1 MKYYLIVGEASGDL
15 HASRLMRSLKNIDEF
30 ADFRFFGGDLMTAE
44 GGTRVKHYREL
55 AYMGF
60 VPVLLHLNTIF
71 SNMKKCKEDI
81 VKWKPDVVIL
91 VDYPGFNLSIAK
103 FLKKKTSIP
112 AYYYISPKI
121 WAWKEWRIRSIK
133 RDIAELFS
141 ILPFEVSFFENKHHY
156 PIHYVGNPTAQEVSE
171 FKAEYH
177 QTFSEFCLENNLDTH
192 KPIIALL
199 AGSRLQEIK
208 DNLPAMIEVA
218 ERYEDYQMVLAGAP
232 SIEDSYYDKFIK
244 GTPVKIVRNKTYPLL
259 SNTTAA
265 LVTSGTATL
274 ETALFDVPQVVC
286 YETPVPKLIRF
297 AFNHII
303 KVKYISLVNLIA
315 NREVVPEMMA
325 DRFTVDG
332 IANELYNILPGQ
344 ADREKMLAGY
354 QEVRQAL
361 GNLVAPDNAA
371 RIMYDLLVK
380 RREELLRLAKERA
393 EAEARAAAEAAEK
406 ARQKALAEKE
416 AAKKRAEAEEQAAIE
431 RAEKEARTA
440 RERAEAE
447 EHEAEKHAEVEEKV
461 ARNEALKDAELAE
474 KAKEVL
480 EQSQYDGDSHL
491 S

>member
-1 MKYYLIVGEASGDL
+1 M
-15 HASRLMRSLKNIDEF
+15 
-30 ADFRFFGGDLMTAE
+30 
-44 GGTRVKHYREL
+44 
-55 AYMGF
+55 
-60 VPVLLHLNTIF
+60 
-71 SNMKKCKEDI
+71 
-81 VKWKPDVVIL
+81 
-91 VDYPGFNLSIAK
+91 
-103 FLKKKTSIP
+103 
-112 AYYYISPKI
+112 
-121 WAWKEWRIRSIK
+121 
-133 RDIAELFS
+133 
-141 ILPFEVSFFENKHHY
+141 
-156 PIHYVGNPTAQEVSE
+156 
-171 FKAEYH
+171 
-177 QTFSEFCLENNLDTH
+177 
-192 KPIIALL
+192 
-199 AGSRLQEIK
+199 
-208 DNLPAMIEVA
+208 
-218 ERYEDYQMVLAGAP
+218 
-232 SIEDSYYDKFIK
+232 
-244 GTPVKIVRNKTYPLL
+244 
-259 SNTTAA
+259 
-265 LVTSGTATL
+265 
-274 ETALFDVPQVVC
+274 
-286 YETPVPKLIRF
+286 
-297 AFNHII
+297 
-303 KVKYISLVNLIA
+303 KYISLVNLIA